1 MRFFVIFK
9 VILFGI
15 VEGLTEWIPVSNTG
29 HLAVLSHYLSFDAYE
44 ANAVFREMLVAGAA
58 FGAACAAAL
67 LFLPGNTL
75 MVQRIQ
81 KQRSISRERTAFWAV
96 VTASFL
102 PTALIGLFFSDEF
115 AGFAFAPNSVRNLKM
130 VVVAMI
136 TGGLFYLVSE
146 FRIRR
151 GAIRYEKTEEIP
163 PRLIFIAGLTQM
175 ISFIPGSSRFGVLVL
190 TLALFGVSRAACVS
204 TAVFISIPSL
214 FVSSLLPTLFY
225 LFKLNGI
232 EFSFVMT
239 AALVSFFTS
248 FFTLREIIRR
258 LSKADLTKLGRYRI
272 GFGVL
277 LLLFCIL

>member
-1 MRFFVIFK
+1 MRFFDIFK

-151 GAIRYEKTEEIP
+151 GAVR
-163 PRLIFIAGLTQM
+163 
-175 ISFIPGSSRFGVLVL
+175 
-190 TLALFGVSRAACVS
+190 
-204 TAVFISIPSL
+204 
-214 FVSSLLPTLFY
+214 
-225 LFKLNGI
+225 
-232 EFSFVMT
+232 
-239 AALVSFFTS
+239 
-248 FFTLREIIRR
+248 
-258 LSKADLTKLGRYRI
+258 
-272 GFGVL
+272 
-277 LLLFCIL
+277 